1 MNSTTKIVVLQ
12 GKQLIAGILIALLI
26 AAAICIMAIL
36 NREKDTVTVT
46 PSGKYAAGVYSSSVT
61 LGGNPVEVRITV
73 DEDNLNNIEL
83 VNISE
88 SVTTMYPLIQSSFQE
103 IRELVMKNGGVE
115 GVASST
121 DNRYTS
127 TMLLKA
133 IKDALEKC
141 EN

>member
-1 MNSTTKIVVLQ
+1 
-12 GKQLIAGILIALLI
+12 
-26 AAAICIMAIL
+26 
-36 NREKDTVTVT
+36 
-46 PSGKYAAGVYSSSVT
+46 VYSSSVT

-115 GVASST
+115 GVASSA